1 MNSLSP
7 HLAILT
13 TGRQDW
19 GILRTLARRL
29 EQDPLYHV
37 TILAGG
43 MACDDR
49 FGNLAGRIAVEE
61 TVPVVRIPWEIQLD
75 DHADKSR
82 EAAAALAGVG
92 AALAKLQPDAIL
104 LVGDRFE
111 TLAAATAA
119 VIQRVP
125 IVHLHGGEETEG
137 AFDNYFRHAISK
149 LASLHFVSHPKHRDR
164 LLRMGEDPASVF
176 VVGAPGIDNLHRE
189 DLPAPENIL
198 KDLGLSPSPREPLLL
213 ITYHPPTQGGNPKG
227 EIDGLLAAVGKIP
240 SVCVLTLPNDDP
252 GNACIR
258 QAMTAFAKADPAHRI
273 AVPALGEDRYWS
285 LLKRADAVVGNS
297 SSGLIEAPAVPV
309 AVLNLGRRQQG
320 REAAPCVINVPDPE
334 PQAIAAA
341 LARCLDPAFRQ
352 GLSAQDAPYGDGH
365 SAARIHAI
373 LKDVHWRNLPP
384 KKFHEWIG

>member
-1 MNSLSP
+1 MNP
-7 HLAILT
+7 AVTNLAILT

-19 GILRTLARRL
+19 GILRPVVRRL
-29 EQDPLYHV
+29 TGDSACRLS
-37 TILAGG
+37 ILAGG
-43 MACDDR
+43 MACDER
-49 FGNLAGRIAVEE
+49 FGNLAARIAAEE
-61 TVPVVRIPWEIQLD
+61 AIPVVRIPWEIQLD

-92 AALAKLQPDAIL
+92 ATLGEMKPAALVL
-104 LVGDRFE
+104 LGDRFE

-149 LASLHFVSHPKHRDR
+149 LSSLHFVSHLKHRDR

-189 DLPAPENIL
+189 DLFAPESIL
-198 KDLGLSPSPREPLLL
+198 KDLGLSPCPREPLLL

-285 LLKRADAVVGNS
+285 LLKRADAVLGNS

-309 AVLNLGRRQQG
+309 PVLNLGRRQQG
-320 REAAPCVINVPDPE
+320 REAAPCVINVLDPE

-373 LKDVHWRNLPP
+373 LKEVDWRNLPP

>member
-1 MNSLSP
+1 MNSPLSS

-29 EQDPLYHV
+29 GSDSAFRIS
-37 TILAGG
+37 ILAGG

-49 FGNLAGRIAVEE
+49 FGNLAGRLEKEVGESL
-61 TVPVVRIPWEIQLD
+61 TRIPWKIQLD

-92 AALAKLQPDAIL
+92 AALAKLRPDAII

-149 LASLHFVSHPKHRDR
+149 LSSLHFVSHPKHCDR

-176 VVGAPGIDNLHRE
+176 VVGAPGIDNLYRT
-189 DLPAPENIL
+189 DLPTPDSVL
-198 KDLGLSPSPREPLLL
+198 KNLGLPPSPTEPLFLV
-213 ITYHPPTQGGNPKG
+213 TYHPPTQGGDPKR
-227 EIDGLLAAVGKIP
+227 EIDGLLTAVGKIP
-240 SVCVLTLPNDDP
+240 SVCVFTLPNDDP
-252 GNACIR
+252 GNVYIR
-258 QAMTAFAKADPAHRI
+258 QAMTAFAKADPAHRV

-285 LLKRADAVVGNS
+285 LLKRADAVLGNS
-297 SSGLIEAPAVPV
+297 SSGLVEAPAVPV
-309 AVLNLGRRQQG
+309 PVINLGRRQQG
-320 REAAPCVINVPDPE
+320 RETAPCVVNVPESE
-334 PQAIAAA
+334 PKTLAAA
-341 LARCLDPAFRQ
+341 LAHCLDLAFRQ
-352 GLSAQDAPYGDGH
+352 GLSANDAPYGRGN
-365 SAARIHAI
+365 SSQQIHDI
-373 LKDVHWRNLPP
+373 LRGIDWQDLPP
-384 KKFHEWIG
+384 KKFHE